1 MDKIW
6 DRKSFEVGGHWPLWR
21 EWPRRTDKS
30 RTIKKRKKDVQRIPI
45 KSSVFY
51 HIHTL
56 FYNFTTLY
64 AKHYQCFSLNKNNYC
79 YYKNQFFSS
88 TGCVC
93 SNGWV
98 GGNCDIDFNECDSGL
113 DVCNTISDHNMECD
127 NTHGSFRCQC
137 RSGYGKLS
145 GSNKCQGKK
154 VSIISEVNV
163 SAMVINTLNRTG
175 VIWKPTLPK

>member
-30 RTIKKRKKDVQRIPI
+30 RTLKKRKKEVQRIPI

-64 AKHYQCFSLNKNNYC
+64 AKHYQFFSLNKNNSC
-79 YYKNQFFSS
+79 YYKKLFFLQQDVFAPLDGLVEIVILTSMNA
-88 TGCVC
+88 TAVWTFATRLVIITWNVIICM
-93 SNGWV
+93 
-98 GGNCDIDFNECDSGL
+98 EAL
-113 DVCNTISDHNMECD
+113 DVSAEVDTGNWVVQINA
-127 NTHGSFRCQC
+127 
-137 RSGYGKLS
+137 
-145 GSNKCQGKK
+145 K
-154 VSIISEVNV
+154 V
-163 SAMVINTLNRTG
+163 R
-175 VIWKPTLPK
+175 